1 MLIDMERSRPAM
13 GIISGAGLR
22 AVYESWLNP
31 EQGKTRKHVFIL
43 SAAECAY
50 DVTRSLVPA
59 LKSLK

>member
-1 MLIDMERSRPAM
+1 M

-43 SAAECAY
+43 SAAECAC